1 MKFLLYS
8 IEKGYLEKYKYDA
21 VIQRVLKQEDYKYKT
36 LYELFEEKP
45 DNYYFTSYK
54 RKAKVYNSKNT
65 DIKINIQKRITD
77 NISKKVESIKIFY
90 NVDSEEYK
98 YLKKYSKNEVI
109 DIERYEDE
117 TDDYIKYYI
126 VIKDRRIKQQT
137 IILKNECNICYETN
151 KKTNK
156 KGFFKCSHKE
166 FCLDCYNKLKII
178 KCPIC
183 REFSQQ

>member
-1 MKFLLYS
+1 MKFLIYS
-8 IEKGYLEKYKYDA
+8 IEKDYLEKYKYDK
-21 VIQRVLKQEDYKYKT
+21 VIQRILKQEDYKYKT

-54 RKAKVYNSKNT
+54 KRHIYQKFH
-65 DIKINIQKRITD
+65 IKKRITD
-77 NISKKVESIKIFY
+77 NISKKVESINVFY
-90 NVDSEEYK
+90 NVDSEEHK
-98 YLKKYSKNEVI
+98 YLKKYSKNEII

-117 TDDYIKYYI
+117 TDNKIKYYI
-126 VIKDRRIKQQT
+126 VIKDRRIKEQT